1 MPTQTPRVQFNFEPE
16 PPIESNEVFSED
28 EADEPIEDT
37 ESEEE
42 IIEPVKVI
50 KVQPTDDIFEDMP
63 SQILSDLESKIT
75 KAKPTKK
82 TKKPSDPNKPKRK
95 VDPEHMKKMQ
105 AAAAATRARKKKE
118 KEENQALDTE
128 TKALTNRKKK
138 MELEKMRKEMDGEP
152 AQPIRPKSPT
162 PPDEPLVRQTRTTF
176 TQEDLS
182 KIQFDAIERY
192 EALRKNRKA
201 IKRAAQQKEKEQ
213 EDLMRTIKGTNKQPH
228 RRSIY
233 DQCY

>member
-1 MPTQTPRVQFNFEPE
+1 MSRQTPRVQFNFEPDE
-16 PPIESNEVFSED
+16 PIESDEVFSED
-28 EADEPIEDT
+28 EADEPVEDT

-42 IIEPVKVI
+42 IIEPVKIV
-50 KVQPTDDIFEDMP
+50 KVKPTDDIFENMP
-63 SQILSDLESKIT
+63 SQILSDLESKIS

-82 TKKPSDPNKPKRK
+82 TKKPADPNKPKRK

-152 AQPIRPKSPT
+152 VRPKSPT

-201 IKRAAQQKEKEQ
+201 VKRAAQQKEKEQ